1 MAVSFLLANAG
12 SKAIK
17 EAAAAASEADCKMD
31 GNLLAARSTD
41 AD

>member
-17 EAAAAASEADCKMD
+17 EAAVASEADCKMD
-31 GNLLAARSTD
+31 GNLLAASSTD